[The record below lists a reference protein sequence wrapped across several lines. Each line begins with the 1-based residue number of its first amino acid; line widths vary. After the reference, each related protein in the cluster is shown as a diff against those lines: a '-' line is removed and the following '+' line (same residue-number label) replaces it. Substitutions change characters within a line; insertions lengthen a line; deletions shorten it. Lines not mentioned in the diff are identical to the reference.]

1 MKVIPVVRMNDNHD
15 NHFAWF
21 DLSAFKQANP
31 HLLIGYEKEYMD

>member
-1 MKVIPVVRMNDNHD
+1 MKVIPVVRKNDNHD